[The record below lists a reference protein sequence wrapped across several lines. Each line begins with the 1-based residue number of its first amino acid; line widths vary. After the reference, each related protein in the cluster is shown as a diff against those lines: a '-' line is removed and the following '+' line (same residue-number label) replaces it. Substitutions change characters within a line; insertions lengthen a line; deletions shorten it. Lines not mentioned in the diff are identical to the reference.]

1 MPWFRMLQ
9 FAFGVCLSCNCNIQV
24 FPSVLRVLTYIH
36 SPHKNLSRKS
46 KRTPIC
52 LTCQVAKVL
61 EGHTLGLILL
71 PIIDDLDKYLFA
83 IWGSSSRS
91 LGVPVSLWL
100 IWNWRSVKGKKNEQK
115 GGRRKVFF
123 FWPCC
128 FQVWD
133 KSCNPSYERIL
144 SKYYLVFIGVIR
156 KLFIRP
162 WN

>member
-24 FPSVLRVLTYIH
+24 LPSVLRVLTYIH

-46 KRTPIC
+46 KGTPIC
-52 LTCQVAKVL
+52 LTCQVAKML
-61 EGHTLGLILL
+61 EGHTLGRILV

-83 IWGSSSRS
+83 ILGSSSRS
-91 LGVPVSLWL
+91 LDVPVSVWL
-100 IWNWRSVKGKKNEQK
+100 IRNWRSVKGKNEQK

-128 FQVWD
+128 FQVLD
-133 KSCNPSYERIL
+133 KSCNASYEHIL

-162 WN
+162 

>member
-1 MPWFRMLQ
+1 MLH

-24 FPSVLRVLTYIH
+24 FASVLRVLTYIH

-61 EGHTLGLILL
+61 EGHTFGRILL
-71 PIIDDLDKYLFA
+71 PIIDDLEKGLFS
-83 IWGSSSRS
+83 ILGSSSRS
-91 LGVPVSLWL
+91 LGVTVSLWL
-100 IWNWRSVKGKKNEQK
+100 IRNWRSVKEKNEQK
-115 GGRRKVFF
+115 GGRRNVFFFF

-133 KSCNPSYERIL
+133 KSCNATYERIL
-144 SKYYLVFIGVIR
+144 SKYYLY
-156 KLFIRP
+156 
-162 WN
+162 

>member
-1 MPWFRMLQ
+1 MLQ
-9 FAFGVCLSCNCNIQV
+9 FAFGCNCNIQV

-83 IWGSSSRS
+83 IWGVHR
-91 LGVPVSLWL
+91 GAWA
-100 IWNWRSVKGKKNEQK
+100 
-115 GGRRKVFF
+115 F
-123 FWPCC
+123 PC
-128 FQVWD
+128 
-133 KSCNPSYERIL
+133 PY
-144 SKYYLVFIGVIR
+144 G
-156 KLFIRP
+156 
-162 WN
+162 

>member
-1 MPWFRMLQ
+1 MLQ
-9 FAFGVCLSCNCNIQV
+9 FTFGVCLSCNCNIQV

-83 IWGSSSRS
+83 ILGSSSRS

-100 IWNWRSVKGKKNEQK
+100 IRNWRSVKGKKMNKK
-115 GGRRKVFF
+115 GVDVRFF
-123 FWPCC
+123 FSGLAV
-128 FQVWD
+128 FKFGTKVV
-133 KSCNPSYERIL
+133 IL
-144 SKYYLVFIGVIR
+144 LMNAFCPNIT
-156 KLFIRP
+156 
-162 WN
+162 